1 MLRKLQRRLCPPTSK
16 AESGNEIK
24 ALDVPAFSH
33 GTDPSLCPGLCP
45 VGAGWK
51 QQRHPGG
58 GWRMAAVCA
67 GTGASWLLLTLAGWQ
82 EDVLD
87 QLCG

>member
-1 MLRKLQRRLCPPTSK
+1 MRSKLWMFLLLVTGQIPVCVLVCV
-16 AESGNEIK
+16 
-24 ALDVPAFSH
+24 LW
-33 GTDPSLCPGLCP
+33 GL
-45 VGAGWK
+45 AGSSRDT
-51 QQRHPGG
+51 QGG

>member
-1 MLRKLQRRLCPPTSK
+1 
-16 AESGNEIK
+16 
-24 ALDVPAFSH
+24 
-33 GTDPSLCPGLCP
+33 
-45 VGAGWK
+45 
-51 QQRHPGG
+51 
-58 GWRMAAVCA
+58 MAAVCA